1 MAKPS
6 KAPVIQEFIN
16 KNVNKVYSTKEMC
29 AEIGVSLPT
38 LLSFIKNNTNRFE
51 QMQYGV
57 YKITESGQ
65 QFITNDI

>member
-38 LLSFIKNNTNRFE
+38 LLAFIKNNTNRFE

-65 QFITNDI
+65 QFITNEI

>member
-6 KAPVIQEFIN
+6 KAPLIQEFIN

-29 AEIGVSLPT
+29 VEIGVSLPT

-65 QFITNDI
+65 QFITNEI

>member
-6 KAPVIQEFIN
+6 KAPLIQEFIN

-38 LLSFIKNNTNRFE
+38 LLSFIKNNTTRFE

>member
-6 KAPVIQEFIN
+6 KAPLIQEFIN

-38 LLSFIKNNTNRFE
+38 LLAFIKNNSNRFE

-65 QFITNDI
+65 QFISNES

>member
-6 KAPVIQEFIN
+6 KTPVIQEFIN

-38 LLSFIKNNTNRFE
+38 LLAFIKNNTNRFQ

-65 QFITNDI
+65 QFITNEI

>member
-6 KAPVIQEFIN
+6 KAPLIQEFIN

-38 LLSFIKNNTNRFE
+38 LLAFIKNNTNRFE

>member
-6 KAPVIQEFIN
+6 KAPLIQEFIN

-29 AEIGVSLPT
+29 TEIGVSLPT
-38 LLSFIKNNTNRFE
+38 LLAFIKNNSNRFE

-65 QFITNDI
+65 QFISNES

>member
-6 KAPVIQEFIN
+6 KTPVIQEFIN

-38 LLSFIKNNTNRFE
+38 LLAFIKNNTNRFE

-65 QFITNDI
+65 QFITNEI

>member
-6 KAPVIQEFIN
+6 KTPVIQEFIN

-65 QFITNDI
+65 QFITNEI

>member
-6 KAPVIQEFIN
+6 KAPLIQEFIN

>member
-1 MAKPS
+1 
-6 KAPVIQEFIN
+6 
-16 KNVNKVYSTKEMC
+16 MC

-65 QFITNDI
+65 QFITNEI

>member
-6 KAPVIQEFIN
+6 KAPLIQEFIN

-29 AEIGVSLPT
+29 AEIGVRLPT

-65 QFITNDI
+65 QFITNEI

>member
-38 LLSFIKNNTNRFE
+38 LLSFIKSNTNRFE

>member
-6 KAPVIQEFIN
+6 KAPLIQEFIN

-65 QFITNDI
+65 QFITNEI

>member
-57 YKITESGQ
+57 YKIPESGQ
-65 QFITNDI
+65 QFITNEI

>member
-6 KAPVIQEFIN
+6 KAPLIQEFIN

-38 LLSFIKNNTNRFE
+38 LLAFIKNNTNRFE

-65 QFITNDI
+65 QFITNEI

>member
-6 KAPVIQEFIN
+6 KTPVIQEFIN

-38 LLSFIKNNTNRFE
+38 LLAFIKNNTNRFE

-57 YKITESGQ
+57 YKITDSGQ
-65 QFITNDI
+65 QFITNEI

>member
-6 KAPVIQEFIN
+6 KAPLIQEFIN

-65 QFITNDI
+65 QFISNEN

>member
-65 QFITNDI
+65 QFITNEI

>member
-38 LLSFIKNNTNRFE
+38 LLSFIKNNRNRFE

-57 YKITESGQ
+57 YKITESSQ

>member
-6 KAPVIQEFIN
+6 KAPLIQEFID

-29 AEIGVSLPT
+29 AAIGVSLPT

-65 QFITNDI
+65 QFISNES